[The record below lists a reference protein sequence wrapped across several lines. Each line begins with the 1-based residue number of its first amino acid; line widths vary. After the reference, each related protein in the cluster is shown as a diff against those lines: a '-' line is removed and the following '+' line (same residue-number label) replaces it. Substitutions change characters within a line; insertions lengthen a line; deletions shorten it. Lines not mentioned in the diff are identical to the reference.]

1 MSTRSTQSIIKG
13 PHLIIAGVAFLIF
26 LYPPF
31 LSCPVRHGPGEVA
44 PREPEQK
51 KIKGGQS
58 VYLEGYQLHPV
69 ATFSITARVLSTQRY
84 RMDPMSK
91 ISPVDLALGW
101 GPMSD
106 EVNLDQLKI
115 SQSHRFFY
123 WGTKQFPIP
132 RREIEHHSANM
143 HLIPSEDI
151 VRRSLLKIRKGQV
164 VHLDGALVNVE
175 GPNGGGMKTS
185 KTRTDTGPGA
195 CEVVLVREVS
205 VISKDALDLEL

>member
-13 PHLIIAGVAFLIF
+13 PHLILFGLALLVFF
-26 LYPPF
+26 YPPF

-44 PREPEQK
+44 PHEPVQK

-58 VYLEGYQLHPV
+58 VVLKGFELHPV

-84 RMDPMSK
+84 RMDPMAK

-106 EVNLDQLKI
+106 EANLDQLKI
-115 SQSHRFFY
+115 SQSNRFFY
-123 WGTKQFPIP
+123 WGTKDFPIS
-132 RREIEHHSANM
+132 RSEIEHHSANM
-143 HLIPSEDI
+143 HLIPFEDSL
-151 VRRSLLKIRKGQV
+151 RQSLLKIRKGQV
-164 VHLDGALVNVE
+164 VRLDGALVNVE

-195 CEVVLVREVS
+195 CEVVLVREVE
-205 VISKDALDLEL
+205 ILPKEDLDLEL